1 VTGYGLDGPVIK
13 SRWGGEIFRTCPD
26 RPWGPTCL
34 LCNGY
39 QVFPGGTEWP
49 GLESLTPHPFLVSWS
64 GKSRAIPLL
73 PLWAIWPAQSLSAC
87 KRVHFTFFR
96 PDTVNCCVTADVGS
110 MFQYSVSLLKMSVL
124 YSHSEPI
131 LEKR

>member
-13 SRWGGEIFRTCPD
+13 SRWGARFSAPVQT
-26 RPWGPTCL
+26 GPGAQPAFYAMDTRS
-34 LCNGY
+34 
-39 QVFPGGTEWP
+39 FPGVQSGR
-49 GLESLTPHPFLVSWS
+49 GLSLTPHPFLVSWS

-73 PLWAIWPAQSLSAC
+73 PLWAIWPVQRLSAC